1 MRRLIE
7 SCDNMFHKIFKVI
20 KKYDTIVI
28 ARHIGVD
35 PDAMASQVGLRDAIL
50 ETFPDKKVYA
60 VGAGSNKFPFLG
72 RLDHFEGDYNNT
84 LLIVL
89 DTPDMKRVDCADID
103 KYEYKIKIDHHPFV
117 EEFCDLE
124 YIDDK
129 SSSAC
134 QIVMDLIYNTPLKA
148 NKSIMEK
155 LFLGLVSDTNRF
167 MFNNST
173 SSTFMVVSNVIRDYN
188 IDISSLYAEL
198 YMRPLSEIRLQG
210 YISENMKVTE
220 NGVGYIKITD
230 DVLNKLQ
237 VDVASAG
244 NMINNFNYINEI
256 LVWLAI
262 TEDKKNNIIK
272 INIRSR
278 GPIINTIAERYNG
291 GGHKLASGAKV
302 STMEEADLLV
312 QDLDYACSKFIETLE

>member
-1 MRRLIE
+1 
-7 SCDNMFHKIFKVI
+7 MFRKIFKII

-35 PDAMASQVGLRDAIL
+35 PDAMASQIGLRDAIL

-60 VGAGSNKFPFLG
+60 VGAGSNKFPYLG
-72 RLDHFEGDYNNT
+72 RLDHFEGDCSNT
-84 LLIVL
+84 LLIIL
-89 DTPDMKRVDCADID
+89 DTPDMRRVDCADID
-103 KYEYKIKIDHHPFV
+103 KYAYKIKIDHHPFV

-134 QIVMDLIYNTPLKA
+134 QIVMDLIYDSPLKA

-230 DVLNKLQ
+230 DILNKLQ